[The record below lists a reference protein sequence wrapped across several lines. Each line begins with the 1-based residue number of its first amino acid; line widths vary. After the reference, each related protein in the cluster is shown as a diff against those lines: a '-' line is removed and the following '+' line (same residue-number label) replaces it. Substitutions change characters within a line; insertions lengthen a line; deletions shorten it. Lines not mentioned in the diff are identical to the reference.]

1 MAVVVHY
8 RHRALKCASV
18 RTLYAV
24 GANILK
30 DLFQGGLNIR
40 VHSGVNFVTAAVEHI
55 FSPLFLVAVLLAQVV
70 HHLIYKCVH
79 KVGVDFGFVKLLF
92 RGNKVKLCVF
102 SRLVL
107 FLGNV
112 PLGIHLIK
120 HAVSAF

>member
-1 MAVVVHY
+1 MAVIIHH
-8 RHRALKCASV
+8 RHGALECSTVLA
-18 RTLYAV
+18 LYAV
-24 GANILK
+24 GVNILE
-30 DLFQGGLNIR
+30 DIFQGALNVR
-40 VHSGVNFVTAAVEHI
+40 VHSGVNSVTAAVEHI